1 MRGSFVKI
9 NLILAFL
16 ALTAAQTAFSA
27 EENKNLKD
35 IQFESLLIEG
45 QVQRPDIAI
54 VTGDPGNDLDGL
66 LRLRSDFNDL
76 MAADAGE
83 EIK

>member
-1 MRGSFVKI
+1 MKIRMIFVG
-9 NLILAFL
+9 
-16 ALTAAQTAFSA
+16 
-27 EENKNLKD
+27 
-35 IQFESLLIEG
+35 LLIFAAAGSGWTTEEDKNEEDLQFG
-45 QVQRPDIAI
+45 ALLIQGEVQRPDIAI

-66 LRLRSDFNDL
+66 LRLRNDFNDL

>member
-1 MRGSFVKI
+1 VKI
-9 NLILAFL
+9 RTISVIFL
-16 ALTAAQTAFSA
+16 MFAAISLVWAAT
-27 EENKNLKD
+27 EEDKNLKN
-35 IQFESLLIEG
+35 IQFESLLIQG
-45 QVQRPDIAI
+45 QVQRPDVAI